1 MTEKP
6 DDMLKGLKIQA
17 PDGTV
22 VLTEYGGELVINP
35 GFVPDMGAIG
45 KEEMTPEADDDTV
58 HIVEEGGEFFCV
70 RQGCGTRRGPFTTK
84 TAALAAAY
92 VLTGLID
99 QNPSQAIAAGI
110 GPCMTG
116 RISSPD
122 GSTFIDFNNMTCD
135 PKTFARLEADGLTH
149 GLRPVDP
156 ATSL

>member
-1 MTEKP
+1 M
-6 DDMLKGLKIQA
+6 A
-17 PDGTV
+17 
-22 VLTEYGGELVINP
+22 GEI
-35 GFVPDMGAIG
+35 
-45 KEEMTPEADDDTV
+45 ADDDTV

-99 QNPSQAIAAGI
+99 QNPIKAIAASI
-110 GPCMTG
+110 GPSMTG
-116 RISSPD
+116 RIATPD

-135 PKTFARLEADGLTH
+135 PATFSRLEADGLTH
-149 GLRPVDP
+149 GLMPAPLDARKIIEDLMDLIDGIDDGDGAYVKLPAWQAAEAYLK